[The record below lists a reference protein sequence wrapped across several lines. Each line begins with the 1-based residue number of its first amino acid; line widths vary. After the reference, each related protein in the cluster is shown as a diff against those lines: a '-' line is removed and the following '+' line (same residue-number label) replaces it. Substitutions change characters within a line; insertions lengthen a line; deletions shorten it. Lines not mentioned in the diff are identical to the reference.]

1 MPESNHGG
9 KRPGAGRP
17 FGTFKNGEKRDRNI
31 GIRVSESELEMFKSK
46 AEKAG
51 MKLTDFIIS
60 LVENA

>member
-1 MPESNHGG
+1 MADSLRGG
-9 KRPGAGRP
+9 SRGGAGRP
-17 FGTFKNGEKRDRNI
+17 AGTFKTGEKRDRNI